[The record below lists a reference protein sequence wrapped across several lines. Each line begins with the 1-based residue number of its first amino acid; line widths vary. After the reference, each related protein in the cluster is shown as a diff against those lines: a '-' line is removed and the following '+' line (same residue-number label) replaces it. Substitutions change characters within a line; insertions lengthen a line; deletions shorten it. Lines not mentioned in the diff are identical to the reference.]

1 MTITTALRVYEYFVP
16 VQYLYLAEK
25 NYFLYRLTLA
35 VRTSSLRTSTSTSSS
50 SAPPGEHPW
59 VSIYFYEQS
68 DSSVELELLVA
79 LPCTFR
85 ATEQQTSTTA
95 EGVCQLFHA

>member
-35 VRTSSLRTSTSTSSS
+35 VRTSSLRTSTSTV
-50 SAPPGEHPW
+50 P
-59 VSIYFYEQS
+59 V
-68 DSSVELELLVA
+68 VA
-79 LPCTFR
+79 RHLR
-85 ATEQQTSTTA
+85 VNIR
-95 EGVCQLFHA
+95 GYLFL